1 MRSGATHWSASC
13 RNTASRGSSASST
26 PTSSTSFPL
35 CPRRSQ
41 ARPSDTSCARRKRP
55 LRNHIAVLPC
65 DGAGKEVVPEAIK
78 VLSAAGAELEFQEY
92 DVNADQYMWTGQP
105 IPDAVW
111 ADLQK
116 ADTILFGAVGDP
128 RVDDAAYLAGVLLRL
143 RFKLDL
149 YVNLRPAKL
158 YHDRLSPLRREDRRK
173 IDLLIVRE
181 NTEGLYVGMGGRFK
195 KGTED
200 EVAIQEDLNTYLGVT
215 RIIEYAFGAAQRE
228 VVMVDKSNAMTHA
241 GALWQQ
247 QWRAIAKKRPDIKTR
262 HLYVDAAAMQ
272 LVRDPTQF
280 DVIVTGNLFG
290 DILSDLTAELI
301 GGMGIAPS
309 GNVNPETKRGLFEPV
324 HGTAPD
330 IAGRGVVNPIGA
342 ILSASMMV
350 RHLGHN
356 EMANAIEG
364 AVESAIRAGEC
375 TRDLGGSLSTHEV
388 GDAVAKRLKD

>member
-1 MRSGATHWSASC
+1 MRS
-13 RNTASRGSSASST
+13 
-26 PTSSTSFPL
+26 
-35 CPRRSQ
+35 
-41 ARPSDTSCARRKRP
+41 
-55 LRNHIAVLPC
+55 HIAVLPC

-78 VLSAAGAELEFQEY
+78 VLKAAGADLEFQEY
-92 DVNADQYMWTGQP
+92 DVNADQYIRTREP
-105 IPDAVW
+105 IPAQTWSELV
-111 ADLQK
+111 K
-116 ADTILFGAVGDP
+116 ADSILFGAVGDP

-143 RFKLDL
+143 RFELDL

-158 YHDRLSPLRREDRRK
+158 YDDRLSPLRREDRRG

-195 KGTED
+195 KGTQE
-200 EVAIQEDLNTYLGVT
+200 EVAIQEDLNTHLGVT
-215 RIIEYAFGAAQRE
+215 RIIEYAFGVAERE
-228 VVMVDKSNAMTHA
+228 VVMVDKANAMTYA
-241 GALWQQ
+241 GALWQER
-247 QWRAIAKKRPDIKTR
+247 WKAVAKQHPQVKTR

-309 GNVNPETKRGLFEPV
+309 GNINPATKRGLFEPV

-330 IAGRGVVNPIGA
+330 IAGKGIVNPVGA

-350 RHLGHN
+350 RHLGHK
-356 EMANAIEG
+356 EMADAIEG
-364 AVESAIRAGEC
+364 AVESALRAGEC
-375 TRDLGGSLSTHEV
+375 TRDLGGSLSTSEV
-388 GDAVAKRLKD
+388 GDAVAKRLHD

>member
-1 MRSGATHWSASC
+1 VT
-13 RNTASRGSSASST
+13 
-26 PTSSTSFPL
+26 
-35 CPRRSQ
+35 
-41 ARPSDTSCARRKRP
+41 K
-55 LRNHIAVLPC
+55 IAVLPC

-78 VLSAAGAELEFQEY
+78 VLRAAGADFEFEEF
-92 DVNADQYMWTGQP
+92 DVNADQYLRTGEP
-105 IPDAVW
+105 IPAATWDA
-111 ADLQK
+111 LQK
-116 ADTILFGAVGDP
+116 ADSILFGAVGDP

-143 RFKLDL
+143 RFELDL
-149 YVNLRPAKL
+149 YVNLRPARL
-158 YHDRLSPLRREDRRK
+158 YDDRLSPLRREDRRK

-215 RIIEYAFGAAQRE
+215 RIIDYAFQTAKRE

-241 GALWQQ
+241 GGLWQQ
-247 QWRAIAKKRPDIKTR
+247 RWKAVAAKYPHIKTR

-280 DVIVTGNLFG
+280 EVIVTGNLFG

-309 GNVNPETKRGLFEPV
+309 GNVNPKTRRGLFEPV

-330 IAGRGVVNPIGA
+330 IAGRGIVNPIGA

-350 RHLGHN
+350 RHLGHG
-356 EMANAIEG
+356 EMADAIEG
-364 AVESAIRAGEC
+364 AVGAAIRAGEC
-375 TRDLGGSLSTHEV
+375 TRDLGGNLSTSEV
-388 GDAVAKRLKD
+388 GDAVAKRLRD

>member
-1 MRSGATHWSASC
+1 MTLHKVGLI
-13 RNTASRGSSASST
+13 GG
-26 PTSSTSFPL
+26 
-35 CPRRSQ
+35 
-41 ARPSDTSCARRKRP
+41 
-55 LRNHIAVLPC
+55 
-65 DGAGKEVVPEAIK
+65 DGIGPEVVAEAMK
-78 VLSAAGAELEFQEY
+78 VVSAVGVRLDTVDYDLGADRYLRTGEALPDSVLSELRRL
-92 DVNADQYMWTGQP
+92 
-105 IPDAVW
+105 DA
-111 ADLQK
+111 
-116 ADTILFGAVGDP
+116 ILLGAVGPPVGSRDVP
-128 RVDDAAYLAGVLLRL
+128 PGALERGLLLRM
-143 RFKLDL
+143 RFELDL

-158 YHDRLSPLRREDRRK
+158 YDDRLSPLRHEDRRK

-195 KGTED
+195 KGTEQ
-200 EVAIQEDLNTYLGVT
+200 EVAVQEDLNTYLGVT
-215 RIIEYAFGAAQRE
+215 RILEYAFQNAKRE
-228 VVMVDKSNAMTHA
+228 LVMVDKSNAMTHA
-241 GALWQQ
+241 GGLWQQ
-247 QWRAIAKKRPDIKTR
+247 QWKAGAKKHPNIKTR

-280 DVIVTGNLFG
+280 EVIVTGNLFG

-330 IAGRGVVNPIGA
+330 IAGRGAVNPIGA

-350 RHLGHN
+350 RHLGQG

-375 TRDLGGSLSTHEV
+375 TRDLGGSLSTREV
-388 GDAVAKRLKD
+388 GDAVAKRLRD

>member
-26 PTSSTSFPL
+26 PTSSSS
-35 CPRRSQ
+35 CPSCPKRSP
-41 ARPSDTSCARRKRP
+41 ARSSATSCVRRKP
-55 LRNHIAVLPC
+55 HLPSHIAVLPC

-78 VLSAAGAELEFQEY
+78 VLKAAGADLEFQEY
-92 DVNADQYMWTGQP
+92 DVNADQYMRTGQP

-116 ADTILFGAVGDP
+116 ADAILFGAVGDS

-143 RFKLDL
+143 RFELDL

-158 YHDRLSPLRREDRRK
+158 YDDRLSPLRREDRRG

-195 KGTED
+195 KGTQE
-200 EVAIQEDLNTYLGVT
+200 EVAKQEDLNTRLGVT
-215 RIIEYAFGAAQRE
+215 RIIEYAFQVAQRE
-228 VVMVDKSNAMTHA
+228 VVMVDKANAMTHA
-241 GALWQQ
+241 GALWQER
-247 QWRAIAKKRPDIKTR
+247 WKAVAKEHPDLETR

-280 DVIVTGNLFG
+280 EVIVTGNLFG
-290 DILSDLTAELI
+290 DILSDLTAELV

-309 GNVNPETKRGLFEPV
+309 GNINPETKRGLFEPV

-330 IAGRGVVNPIGA
+330 IAGKGIVNPIGA

-350 RHLGHN
+350 RHLGHTD
-356 EMANAIEG
+356 MANAIEG
-364 AVESAIRAGEC
+364 AVESALRAGEC
-375 TRDLGGSLSTHEV
+375 TRDLGGSLSTSEV
-388 GDAVAKRLKD
+388 GDAVAKRLHD

>member
-1 MRSGATHWSASC
+1 MT
-13 RNTASRGSSASST
+13 
-26 PTSSTSFPL
+26 
-35 CPRRSQ
+35 
-41 ARPSDTSCARRKRP
+41 K
-55 LRNHIAVLPC
+55 IAVLPC

-78 VLSAAGAELEFQEY
+78 VLKAAGADFDFEEY
-92 DVNADQYMWTGQP
+92 EVNADQYLRTGEP
-105 IPDAVW
+105 IPAHVWGELERADA
-111 ADLQK
+111 
-116 ADTILFGAVGDP
+116 ILFGAVGDP
-128 RVDDAAYLAGVLLRL
+128 RVSDAAYLAGVLLRL
-143 RFKLDL
+143 RFELDL
-149 YVNLRPAKL
+149 YVNLRPARL
-158 YHDRLSPLRREDRRK
+158 YDDRLSPLRRDDKRG

-195 KGTED
+195 KGTD
-200 EVAIQEDLNTYLGVT
+200 HEVAIQEDLNTYLGVT
-215 RIIEYAFGAAQRE
+215 RILEYAFGVAQRE

-247 QWRAIAKKRPDIKTR
+247 QWKAVAAKHPKVKTR

-309 GNVNPETKRGLFEPV
+309 GNINPQTGRSLFEPV

-330 IAGRGVVNPIGA
+330 IAGRGVVNPIGS

-350 RHLGHN
+350 RHLGQT

-375 TRDLGGSLSTHEV
+375 TRDLGGGLSTREV
-388 GDAVAKRLKD
+388 GDAVARRLKD